1 MNNIIIKKTVKED
14 SKLFYQLR
22 NDKLNRRFFFNS
34 KKIEFDEHK
43 KWFENNYS
51 KNYYFTCFYNKK
63 KIGYIRGDNLN
74 ETISISI
81 AIDKKF
87 RKKNIATKCFEL
99 FEKKI
104 KVNVIL
110 FARVLN
116 KNTDSNK
123 FFERNKFSLLKKDR
137 KILTYYKIHHKD
149 YEKYLSAISK
159 IENIRKGNN
168 INWMNILR
176 VAFTNS
182 PVEASKIFKKIY
194 SDDKTISYLS
204 KKLF

>member
-63 KIGYIRGDNLN
+63 KIGYIRGDSLN
-74 ETISISI
+74 DTISISI
-81 AIDKKF
+81 TIDKKF

-104 KVNVIL
+104 KVNSIL
-110 FARVLN
+110 FAKVLN
-116 KNTDSNK
+116 KNTNSSQ
-123 FFERNKFSLLKKDR
+123 FFEKNKFSLLKKDGN
-137 KILTYYKIHHKD
+137 ILTYYKIHHKD
-149 YEKYLSAISK
+149 YEKYLSAISD

-182 PVEASKIFKKIY
+182 PIEASKIFKKIY

>member
-63 KIGYIRGDNLN
+63 KIGYIRGDSLN
-74 ETISISI
+74 DTISISI
-81 AIDKKF
+81 TIDKKF

-104 KVNVIL
+104 KVNSII
-110 FARVLN
+110 FAKVLN
-116 KNTDSNK
+116 KNTNSSQ
-123 FFERNKFSLLKKDR
+123 FFEKNKFSLLKKDR
-137 KILTYYKIHHKD
+137 NILTYYKIHHKD
-149 YEKYLSAISK
+149 YEKYLSAIGK